1 MPETCKNYILNCSQ
15 CRSISAS
22 IKLLSVAVSVM
33 HAVSF
38 SSLTAHKFNKQGAR
52 ARTQDSC
59 FSITLPLALL
69 PTPPPVLPPSPAL
82 TYLCLNCSA
91 GLCGCSEACSLEGSA
106 DRQRQCCCSSP
117 KPKQNQLPVAC
128 CLPPNVGN
136 INSASNTHT
145 HTPAH
150 RRSRTHMKP
159 LHCGQLGSKAN
170 SSNKFN

>member
-15 CRSISAS
+15 CRSISAF

-33 HAVSF
+33 QCRLSF

-69 PTPPPVLPPSPAL
+69 PTPPSVLTHSPSL

-117 KPKQNQLPVAC
+117 EAKTKSIASSLLPAPECRQYKFGKQLAH
-128 CLPPNVGN
+128 G
-136 INSASNTHT
+136 
-145 HTPAH
+145 TPT
-150 RRSRTHMKP
+150 RTHIDAVA
-159 LHCGQLGSKAN
+159 HT
-170 SSNKFN
+170 